1 MKAKKY
7 TLINK
12 SEIMKNLLLLSL
24 MAFTLIQGAA
34 QNWNQNYSTSDVNPS
49 NVSPGQA
56 LSISGNYAIIGT
68 PFEDEDANETNTLT
82 DAGSAYL
89 FELDACGQWTEVQ
102 KIVAADRSANDMF
115 GQSVSISG
123 NFAIIGAFAGDKGI
137 AEGNNMTDAGCAYIF
152 ERKENGLWSEVQ
164 KLTASDRAFYDLFG
178 YSVSISGNYAIVGA
192 FAGDKGIEEGT
203 TMPDAGSAYV
213 FKRSKEGNWDE
224 VQKLLASDRE
234 SEDWFGYC
242 VSIRE
247 DYLIVGA
254 IAVNKGT
261 KGRNKKDYAGSE
273 YIFEKQA
280 CGRWNEIERIMN
292 DDNNLMA
299 GLDEL
304 NQSIAIVQ

>member
-137 AEGNNMTDAGCAYIF
+137 AEGNKMTDAGCAYIF
-152 ERKENGLWSEVQ
+152 ERNEMGIWNEVQ
-164 KLTASDRAFYDLFG
+164 KIVASDRSFYDLFG
-178 YSVSISGNYAIVGA
+178 YTVSISGNNAIIGA
-192 FAGDKGIEEGT
+192 FAGDKDITEGNLLA
-203 TMPDAGSAYV
+203 DAGSAYI
-213 FKRSKEGNWDE
+213 FERSKNGNWKE
-224 VQKLLASDRE
+224 VQKLVASDRA
-234 SEDWFGYC
+234 SEDWFGYT
-242 VSIRE
+242 VTISKNYLVVGSIAK
-247 DYLIVGA
+247 D
-254 IAVNKGT
+254 KGT
-261 KGRNKKDYAGSE
+261 KGLINKDCEGSE

-280 CGRWNEIERIMN
+280 CGRWKEMDRIVIQ
-292 DDNNLMA
+292 DENLLT

-304 NQSIAIVQ
+304 YSSITFVQ